1 MMNSGKDINIPI
13 QIAIAEDDA
22 LHMNILERL
31 LQTHKDLMIV
41 IKCVNGAELI
51 AHLEQAPR
59 PPDICLLDI
68 SMPVMTGYEALPII
82 KKRWPAIKVLVLS
95 SYSKDYSILKLLKE
109 GASGFLSK
117 QHLNDLRTAILAISR
132 NDYYYSKQAGE
143 DIFLQVKNGKIT
155 VPDISDKEMELLRH
169 MCSADSY
176 EEIAAKMF
184 ISRRTVEI
192 HRDKLFKKFNVNSRH
207 GLIMF
212 ALQNEI
218 IALA

>member
-1 MMNSGKDINIPI
+1 MNTANENNKPI
-13 QIAIAEDDA
+13 SIAIAEDDA
-22 LHMNILERL
+22 LHLSIIERL
-31 LQTHKDLMIV
+31 LVVHDYFTIIHKSG
-41 IKCVNGAELI
+41 NGADLI
-51 AHLEQAPR
+51 QKLEEAPL

-68 SMPVMTGYEALPII
+68 SMPIMTGYEALPII
-82 KKRWPAIKVLVLS
+82 KKRWPSVKVLVLS
-95 SYSKDYSILKLLKE
+95 AYSKDYSIIRLLKD

-117 QHLNDLRTAILAISR
+117 QNLSELRKAILTIYE

-143 DIFLQVKNGKIT
+143 DIFYQVKNGKIS
-155 VPDISDKEMELLRH
+155 VPYISDKEMALLRY

-176 EEIAAKMF
+176 EDIAAKMY

-192 HRDKLFKKFNVNSRH
+192 HRDNLFKKFNVNSRP

-218 IALA
+218 IALE